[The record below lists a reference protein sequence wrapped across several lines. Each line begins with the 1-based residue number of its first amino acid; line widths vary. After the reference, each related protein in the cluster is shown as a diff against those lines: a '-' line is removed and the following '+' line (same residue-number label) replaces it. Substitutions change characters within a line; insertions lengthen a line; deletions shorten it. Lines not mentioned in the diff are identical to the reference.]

1 MALAEKTIVDKIEI
15 VGKFKHVQVRQDKQI
30 IDDETNEV
38 KVSGQWHRYSLTPS
52 DDISSQPADVQAI
65 ANASWTDEVKAAWK
79 TEEDRRAALEVE
91 SS

>member
-65 ANASWTDEVKAAWK
+65 ANAAWTDEVKAAWK

>member
-52 DDISSQPADVQAI
+52 DDISSQPAEVQAI
-65 ANASWTDEVKAAWK
+65 ANAAWTDEIKAAWK
-79 TEEDRRAALEVE
+79 TEEDRLAALEAE

>member
-30 IDDETNEV
+30 IDDESNEV

-65 ANASWTDEVKAAWK
+65 ANAAWTDEVKAAWK

>member
-38 KVSGQWHRYSLTPS
+38 KGVVNG
-52 DDISSQPADVQAI
+52 IGIV
-65 ANASWTDEVKAAWK
+65 
-79 TEEDRRAALEVE
+79 
-91 SS
+91 

>member
-52 DDISSQPADVQAI
+52 DNISSQPADVQAI
-65 ANASWTDEVKAAWK
+65 ANAAWTDEVKAAWK

>member
-38 KVSGQWHRYSLTPS
+38 KVRGQWHRYSLTPS
-52 DDISSQPADVQAI
+52 DDISSQPADIQAI
-65 ANASWTDEVKAAWK
+65 ANAAWTDEIKAAWK